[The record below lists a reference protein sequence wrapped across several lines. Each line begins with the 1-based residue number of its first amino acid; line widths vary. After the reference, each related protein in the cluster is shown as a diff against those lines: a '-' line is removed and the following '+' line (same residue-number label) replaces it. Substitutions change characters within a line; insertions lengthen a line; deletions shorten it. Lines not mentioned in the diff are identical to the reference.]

1 MGYLTIFAFF
11 IMFTN
16 FLLIMRAFITFK
28 ADKFVTNEKPLV
40 SILVPAYNESVGI
53 CDSIN
58 SLLNQDY
65 PNYEIVVVDDGS
77 SDDTYEKVQL
87 CFGQESKVRVFRKE
101 NGGKAMAL
109 NFAATKASGELFMC
123 IDADTILMPSTITR
137 MVGKKKLDSD
147 AVAAMVGIANEY
159 KIKDGQPQDAFVPKN
174 IIIKTQFLEYM
185 KSYVIYRCST
195 KDKNVVTVISG
206 ACGIISREIF
216 DKCGGYKKGQLGE
229 DMELTMNIH
238 TVGGKV
244 QFLPETLA
252 WTEAP
257 NNIKDLGKQRVR
269 WFRGALQALT
279 EHRHLNFKKGNWFFS
294 FLMLPYTWLSG
305 IFSVWVE
312 VFTWIYCVS
321 VIFGSDNFV
330 DMNSWLWLWM
340 LILLGHH
347 LNTILVITFAKKK
360 LDVKYKKMS
369 RVYFSPFFEGVF
381 FHFFYVYWLVKA
393 HLQQMLGVSK
403 KWNKLKRNG
412 INTSI

>member
-1 MGYLTIFAFF
+1 MGYLTLFAFF

-16 FLLIMRAFITFK
+16 FILIIRAYITFK
-28 ADKFVTNEKPLV
+28 ADEFVTDEKPLV

-65 PNYEIVVVDDGS
+65 PNFEIVVVDDGS
-77 SDDTYEKVQL
+77 SDDTYQKVL
-87 CFGQESKVRVFRKE
+87 TNFGHESKVRVFTKE

-109 NFAATKASGELFMC
+109 NFAAEHANGELFMC
-123 IDADTILMPSTITR
+123 IDADTILVPSTITR
-137 MVGKKKLDSD
+137 MVGKKKPDVD

-159 KIKDGQPQDAFVPKN
+159 KVKDGQPQDTFVPKN

-185 KSYVIYRCST
+185 KSYIIYRCST
-195 KDKNVVTVISG
+195 KSKNVVTVISG

-216 DKCGGYKKGQLGE
+216 NKCGGYKKGQLGE

-244 QFLPETLA
+244 QFLAETLA

-269 WFRGALQALT
+269 WFRGAFQALN
-279 EHRHLNFKKGNWFFS
+279 EHRHLNFKKGNFFFN
-294 FLMLPYTWLSG
+294 FLMLPYAWLSG

-312 VFTWIYCVS
+312 VFTWIYCVT
-321 VIFGSDNFV
+321 VILTPNSFV
-330 DMNSWLWLWM
+330 DLNSWIWLWII
-340 LILLGHH
+340 ILLGHH
-347 LNTILVITFAKKK
+347 FNTVLVINFATKK
-360 LDVKYKKMS
+360 LDVKYKKMN
-369 RVYFSPFFEGVF
+369 RVYFSPFFEGVG
-381 FHFFYVYWLVKA
+381 FHFFYVYWLLKA
-393 HLQQMLGVSK
+393 HLQQLFGVSR

-412 INTSI
+412 INTSE